1 MGSGDLLLALS
12 HPFRV
17 LRPSPLCTSR
27 TAHIDDR
34 SPLRAPKP
42 LERSRNRHR
51 RISPMPTRP
60 TAYRTR
66 QARAETI
73 GTISNELG
81 IAIAAPFR
89 KALSEPHETDCV
101 AVTANSEAQNHRLG
115 GRRERFW
122 PLGAQKGVQH
132 EDFPWG
138 HPSWNHTC
146 LIIVCLRRNF

>member
-1 MGSGDLLLALS
+1 
-12 HPFRV
+12 
-17 LRPSPLCTSR
+17 
-27 TAHIDDR
+27 
-34 SPLRAPKP
+34 
-42 LERSRNRHR
+42 
-51 RISPMPTRP
+51 MPTRP

-73 GTISNELG
+73 GTFSNELG

-132 EDFPWG
+132 EDFPGG
-138 HPSWNHTC
+138 HPS
-146 LIIVCLRRNF
+146 